1 LKQCLCLLV
10 FALFAGALAF
20 GQAQSDTTVKKILV
34 NGKVFDENGQLLS
47 NAIIIN
53 KRNKSG
59 QFGKADG
66 TFSISCNKTDT
77 LAITTLGY
85 NTREF
90 NFKDSVFRTSYSI
103 DIYLDIRPY
112 KTPEVVIFAQ
122 RDLEKIQRDIASL
135 GYNENDYMLSGI
147 DAVSSPI
154 TFLYQQF
161 SKKEQSKRLAAQLNN
176 DDKKRDLLKELFHH
190 YVAYDIIEL
199 NNEEFDAFIDYL
211 NVSDDFLKNSSQ
223 YDFLIYVRDRFKDY
237 KIAKRQSK
245 ELKQE
250 DYDYNKD

>member
-1 LKQCLCLLV
+1 LKHCLGLLV
-10 FALFAGALAF
+10 IAVFASVFAF
-20 GQAQSDTTVKKILV
+20 GQAQTDTTIKKILV
-34 NGKVFDENGQLLS
+34 NGKVFDENGQPLS

-53 KRNKSG
+53 KKNKSG
-59 QFGKADG
+59 LFGKADG
-66 TFSISCNKTDT
+66 SFSVSCLQTDT
-77 LAITTLGY
+77 LAVTTLGY
-85 NTREF
+85 STREF
-90 NFKDSVFRTSYSI
+90 SFKDSALKASYSI
-103 DIYLDIRPY
+103 EIYLDIRPY

-147 DAVSSPI
+147 DAISSPI

-161 SKKEQSKRLAAQLNN
+161 SKKEQSKRLAAELNN
-176 DDKKRDLLKELFHH
+176 EDKKRDLLKELFHH

-223 YDFLIYVRDRFKDY
+223 YDFLIFVRDKFKDY
-237 KIAKRQSK
+237 KIAKRQTK